1 MGAVDDPLSE
11 DVTRGGDDFW
21 WAKDTK
27 GCAVPEN
34 RMRHSWNT
42 SYRLGHGRD

>member
-1 MGAVDDPLSE
+1 LGE

-27 GCAVPEN
+27 GSAVPEN
-34 RMRHSWNT
+34 RMRHT
-42 SYRLGHGRD
+42 